1 MKARILLVC
10 VLLAAPA
17 IAPAASKEIQELQRD
32 IALLQQQIKD
42 LQRSQDEK
50 LASVI
55 ELARQAIDAAN
66 KANTGVAVMQNNLDK
81 SLREIQGGVATP
93 IQGVSSRLTDITNNV
108 STLTQAVSDLT
119 STLNRMQSQLND
131 IKQQISVMQ
140 QPQVAPPPASGQSGG
155 QPAGGGQA
163 PTAATPC
170 PTGNGTAAY
179 EAALRDYRGG
189 KTDLGVS
196 EFSDYLRCFGNT
208 DYAPNAQFYIAY
220 YHYGQKDFETA
231 AREFDMVLEK
241 YGDTNK
247 SPEALLYKGR
257 ALAQMPGHKTDAT
270 NEWKDLIRRYPRS
283 DQAKLACDDLKAFG
297 MNCPTTAA
305 AVPKKGPS
313 RSKK

>member
-17 IAPAASKEIQELQRD
+17 FAPAASKEIQELQRD

-50 LASVI
+50 LDSII

-66 KANTGVAVMQNNLDK
+66 KANTGVAIVQSNLDK

-93 IQGVSSRLTDITNNV
+93 IQSVNSRLNEVTNNV

-131 IKQQISVMQ
+131 IKQQLSVMS
-140 QPQVAPPPASGQSGG
+140 QPLAPPPAQGNTATPG
-155 QPAGGGQA
+155 GGGQA
-163 PTAATPC
+163 PTATGPC

-196 EFSDYLRCFGNT
+196 EFTEYLRCFGNT

-231 AREFDMVLEK
+231 VREFDTVLEK

-257 ALAQMPGHKTDAT
+257 SLAQIGRKTDAT
-270 NEWKDLIRRYPRS
+270 NEWIDLIRRYPRS

-297 MNCPTTAA
+297 KNCPTATPST
-305 AVPKKGPS
+305 PKKGTA
-313 RSKK
+313 RNKK